1 MDTVETPDLLI
12 LNAKELL
19 TLSENS
25 ATGGGG
31 EKDKKLGIIEDGA
44 VAVKD
49 GRIIAVGKSND
60 VIRQVRIGVQTYQL
74 NASNKVVMPGFVDPH
89 THLVFMG
96 TREREFLLRH
106 QGVPEMK
113 IVKEENTGIISTVR
127 NTRKA
132 TEEELLEETK
142 NHLSYFVDWGTTTV
156 EIKSGYGLNLEEE
169 IKILKI
175 AKYFKDNTSLNIKS
189 TLLAAHIVPPEYHM
203 RDEKYV
209 ELVVSDIIPIIAK
222 NGIADFNDVWCEKG
236 QFTREQSKKI
246 LSEGIKYGLKPKIHA
261 DEHSDSGGGEVA
273 AAVSAISADHLVYT
287 KEDALKKM
295 KDANVTAV
303 LLPCTMFLLGK
314 DTYAPYEKM
323 KEIGLNVALGT
334 DFNPGTSY
342 CPSMPFVITLA
353 IMKMKMTIEE
363 AIIAA
368 TKNAA
373 KAIDMDKE
381 VGTIEIGKRAN
392 INILDIRHYEEIPYR
407 VAQNYVETV
416 ISNGQIMK
424 GA

>member
-424 GA
+424 GG

>member
-25 ATGGGG
+25 AAGGGG
-31 EKDKKLGIIEDGA
+31 ERDKKLGIIEDGA

-424 GA
+424 GG

>member
-31 EKDKKLGIIEDGA
+31 ERDKKLGIIEDGA

-424 GA
+424 GG

>member
-25 ATGGGG
+25 TTSGGG

-44 VAVKD
+44 VAVKN

-89 THLVFMG
+89 THLIFMG

-113 IVKEENTGIISTVR
+113 ISKEENTGIISTVR

-142 NHLSYFVDWGTTTV
+142 KHLSYFVDWGTTTV

-175 AKYFKDNTSLNIKS
+175 AKYFKDNTPLNIKS

-246 LSEGIKYGLKPKIHA
+246 LSEGMKYGLQPKIHA

-303 LLPCTMFLLGK
+303 LLPCTMFLLGR

-323 KEIGLNVALGT
+323 KEIGLTVALGT

-342 CPSMPFVITLA
+342 CPSMPFTITLA
-353 IMKMKMTIEE
+353 IMKLRMTVEE
-363 AIIAA
+363 AIIAS

-416 ISNGQIMK
+416 ISNGEIMK
-424 GA
+424 GG